1 MKKEPGVTDARVN
14 FPASKITIE
23 GTQLSKEKLEEL
35 GAFENIKV
43 VAEKEDV
50 ETEVSF
56 WDKNRTKIVMGVSL
70 AAILLAFAAEYL
82 FNGPEPLAI
91 SLFVVGTL
99 LSAWENFKKGI
110 ANLFKL
116 RFTMNTLMTVAIG
129 GAFAI
134 GYWEEAAVVAFLF
147 GVSEWLEGYTADKA
161 RQSIRE
167 LMDIAPKTA
176 TIIRN
181 GEERVL
187 PVEDIEIDDI
197 MVVKPG
203 EKIAMDGEVIKGNSS
218 VNQAAITGE
227 SVPADKTIGDPV
239 FAGSLNQAGSIQ
251 VKVTKLVEDTTIA
264 KIITM
269 VEDAQEQR
277 APSQAFVEKFAQYY
291 TPAVMVLAV
300 VLAIVPPLVFG
311 GSWDQWIYNA
321 LALLIIACPC
331 ALVISTPVSI
341 VSAISNAAKNGV
353 LIKGGL
359 HLENTGALKA
369 IAFDKTGTLTRGEP
383 AVTDVIPLKGQS
395 QEETL
400 ALAAGIEKYSEHP
413 LAKAIVKDAEQKEIA
428 LTKAE
433 DFQSVMGKGA
443 QANVDGQAYLIGS
456 PRFFDEMGISLA
468 EVKEQIL
475 SLQQEG
481 KTAMILGKENEML
494 AIIAVADEVRE
505 TSKEALKQ
513 LKKAGIKR
521 TIMLTGDNEA
531 TAKAIAAQVGIDDYR
546 AELLP
551 EDKVAAVKEL
561 RSTYDRIGMVGDG
574 VNDAPALATA
584 TTGIAMGGAGTD
596 TALETADIVL
606 MADDLSK
613 LPFTIRLSRSALR
626 IVKQN
631 ITFSLAI
638 KAVAT
643 LLVFPG
649 WLTLWLAILAD
660 VGATI
665 LVTANGMRL
674 LKIKPEK
681 D

>member
-251 VKVTKLVEDTTIA
+251 VKVTKLVEDTTIS

-383 AVTDVIPLKGQS
+383 AVTNVIPLKGQS
-395 QEETL
+395 QDETL

-413 LAKAIVKDAEQKEIA
+413 LAKAIVKDAEQKGIA
-428 LTKAE
+428 LTPAE

-443 QANVDGQAYLIGS
+443 QADVDGQTYLIGS

-468 EVKEQIL
+468 EVKDQIL